1 MLLITGLPDRLQ
13 LSRKITRHDKILN
26 DQGRDGNWINVI
38 PVSVVYQTLIAIGT
52 SPPSLLSNMA
62 FQAHLVMNRFH
73 KIWAMVTTAEIN
85 KWT

>member
-38 PVSVVYQTLIAIGT
+38 PVSIVNQTLTAIWT

-62 FQAHLVMNRFH
+62 PQATHSTFGNEQV
-73 KIWAMVTTAEIN
+73 
-85 KWT
+85 